1 MTCNV
6 FTSVEENRLRS
17 LLFVVALAAAAPP
30 SSTSAA
36 TPASRGDIANYA
48 EHQLLANYSPD
59 GPGAAVIIAR
69 GDEVLFRGAR
79 GKADVEHGMPLS
91 ADSGFDIGSIT
102 KQFAAAGLLKL
113 AEAGKVSLDDPL
125 SKFVKD
131 YPQGDKITIRELLNH
146 TSGIKS
152 YTDAHDPARNGL
164 TTMQLVDSFKNDKP
178 EFEPG
183 AGWAYDN
190 SGYVLVGAVIEAVS
204 GMPWPR
210 YLTQTLFEP
219 LHLDHTGYGAD
230 PAVVARQ
237 AHGYTVSQGKALP
250 APLESRSHPHA
261 DGSLVSTVDDLLK
274 WNRALHT
281 GRVLESESYRQMI
294 TPVGMAVPEQYG
306 FGVWHTTL
314 HHHEMIGH
322 SGHISGFSAYL
333 LYLPE
338 TDISVA
344 VLQNMDRAP
353 GVVDPGETAR
363 KFAAFALGEPYAA
376 PKPIVLGAAA
386 LNEAEGIYG
395 IDPAGPRYGSKQ
407 GARVLRV
414 IAGTL
419 TVAQTGGTRS
429 DLMPIATDTFQ
440 SKDSFDRLRL
450 ERSDAGGVV
459 AVRLFPD
466 GEGAGQLLARAGDR
480 AVPSSSGMPSRAALE
495 RFAGTY
501 LADGLALRVFLERDQ
516 LKAELA
522 GQPPVAL
529 VAESPSTFLV
539 AEVDATVEFAP
550 QEGVPLTA
558 TLHQGNET
566 IVAKRQP

>member
-1 MTCNV
+1 M
-6 FTSVEENRLRS
+6 RS
-17 LLFVVALAAAAPP
+17 WFLFVALAAATSP

-36 TPASRGDIANYA
+36 APVSRSDIANYA

-79 GKADVEHGMPLS
+79 GKADVEHGVPLS
-91 ADSGFDIGSIT
+91 ADSGLDIGSIT

-113 AEAGKVSLDDPL
+113 VEAGKVSLDDPL
-125 SKFVKD
+125 SKFIKE
-131 YPQGDKITIRELLNH
+131 YPQGDRITVLELLNH

-152 YTDAHDPARNGL
+152 YTDTPDPARNGL
-164 TTMQLVDSFKNDKP
+164 STMQLVDSFKNEKP
-178 EFEPG
+178 EFAPG
-183 AGWAYDN
+183 TGWAYDN
-190 SGYVLVGAVIEAVS
+190 SGYVLVGAVIEAAS
-204 GMPWPR
+204 GMPWQR
-210 YLTQTLFEP
+210 YLKQTLFEP
-219 LHLDHTGYGAD
+219 LRLDHTGYGAD
-230 PAVVARQ
+230 ASVVARQ
-237 AHGYTVSQGKALP
+237 AHGYTLSQGKALP
-250 APLESRSHPHA
+250 APLESQSHPHA

-274 WNRALHT
+274 WNRALHK
-281 GRVLESESYRQMI
+281 GRVLGHESYRRMI
-294 TPVGMAVPEQYG
+294 TPVGLAAPEQYG

-314 HHHEMIGH
+314 RNHEMIGH

-338 TDISVA
+338 TEISVA

-353 GVVDPGETAR
+353 AVADAGESAR
-363 KFAAFALGEPYAA
+363 KFAAFALGEPYPA
-376 PKPIVLGAAA
+376 PKPIVLDAAA

-419 TVAQTGGTRS
+419 TVAQTGGVRS
-429 DLMPIATDTFQ
+429 DLMPIAADTFQ
-440 SKDSFDRLRL
+440 SKDSFDRLQL
-450 ERSDAGGVV
+450 ERSSAGVV
-459 AVRLFPD
+459 TAVRLFPD
-466 GEGAGQLLARAGDR
+466 DEGAGRLLARVGQR
-480 AVPSSSGMPSRAALE
+480 VVPSSGMPSHAALE
-495 RFAGTY
+495 RVAGTY
-501 LADGLALRVFLERDQ
+501 LADGLTLHVFLDRDQ
-516 LKAELA
+516 LKVELA

-550 QEGVPLTA
+550 REGVPLTA
-558 TLHQGNET
+558 TLRQGSET
-566 IVAKRQP
+566 IEAKRQP